1 MKKTIK
7 NIAFLVCI
15 SICYISCEA
24 IDFGDINENPNGPT
38 VAVTSQLLTEAQKAI
53 GNSVVTSVKG
63 ILFTQQ
69 LTEGQYPS
77 SSRYTGLTSNY
88 NGWYTGPIQN
98 LNEIIKINRDEDLMT
113 TAEAFGDNNNQIAVA
128 KIIRAF
134 LLQNITDRWGALPWT
149 EAFQGID
156 FPQPKFDTQE
166 ELYNY
171 MFVEVD
177 EALSL
182 INIDNSGPKGDLIF
196 NGNMSRWKTF
206 ANTLKMTMALR
217 ISDAN
222 PSLAKSKF
230 EAAIAGGVIKS
241 NSENILF
248 NFGADDGSDNPW
260 QDRFESRVDYLLSET
275 LANALRTNQ
284 DPRLFKYVEPS
295 RDGSISETNFPN
307 GIDAKYVGA
316 PNGYVN
322 GNVQDYSLPTRTVTG
337 NQRYKSPIYTSA
349 QVKLSLAE
357 AKLKGWSIG
366 SGTVESLLKEGIE
379 ESMRFWGVDELDINA
394 YTDAHTSATLADI
407 AYEKWVALYL
417 NGPEAWAERRRLDM
431 PVLIPSGNAVDP
443 RIPVRDAY
451 DSSIEDNNSANY
463 ASIISIQGPDNLHTK
478 LWWDK
483 N

>member
-1 MKKTIK
+1 MKRKYMLFSLLGVLMVQFGFAQQKTITG
-7 NIAFLVCI
+7 NITDETGNALPGATI
-15 SICYISCEA
+15 LI
-24 IDFGDINENPNGPT
+24 ENTQRG
-38 VAVTSQLLTEAQKAI
+38 VTSDFDGNYSVEASENEVLIFSYVGYTDKKI
-53 GNSVVTSVKG
+53 KIDTSNNYNVNLNLDNKLDEVVVTSLGIKRDKKSLGFSQQTVKG
-63 ILFTQQ
+63 ASITQ
-69 LTEGQYPS
+69 
-77 SSRYTGLTSNY
+77 
-88 NGWYTGPIQN
+88 
-98 LNEIIKINRDEDLMT
+98 
-113 TAEAFGDNNNQIAVA
+113 A
-128 KIIRAF
+128 KE
-134 LLQNITDRWGALPWT
+134 TD
-149 EAFQGID
+149 
-156 FPQPKFDTQE
+156 
-166 ELYNY
+166 
-171 MFVEVD
+171 
-177 EALSL
+177 
-182 INIDNSGPKGDLIF
+182 
-196 NGNMSRWKTF
+196 
-206 ANTLKMTMALR
+206 
-217 ISDAN
+217 IS
-222 PSLAKSKF
+222 
-230 EAAIAGGVIKS
+230 
-241 NSENILF
+241 
-248 NFGADDGSDNPW
+248 
-260 QDRFESRVDYLLSET
+260 
-275 LANALRTNQ
+275 NALRTNQ

-417 NGPEAWAERRRLDM
+417 NGPEAWAEWRRLDM